1 MGEYLDPYNWE
12 VGNWAKFV
20 CAGQAALSN
29 MYPTQGG
36 TFHLIICLYYSHL
49 LEECLKVWLIKL
61 GWRKFGVRPQVKYCR
76 QKWVINLSFRYHE
89 SLFLIF
95 EVFQFN
101 ESRCFPESI
110 FQWIEK
116 ELFCWWE
123 VSKFL
128 CAALFVNARKVD
140 VSDFRLKIKPV
151 WDSNLENLY
160 SYFSCK

>member
-1 MGEYLDPYNWE
+1 MWEYSDPYNWE

-20 CAGQAALSN
+20 CAGQAMLSN
-29 MYPTQGG
+29 MYPAQGG

-49 LEECLKVWLIKL
+49 LDDCLKVWFIKL

-76 QKWVINLSFRYHE
+76 QKWVINLSFDIMKALIPHFWSISVQWV
-89 SLFLIF
+89 SLFPWKYLL
-95 EVFQFN
+95 VN
-101 ESRCFPESI
+101 
-110 FQWIEK
+110 EK

-140 VSDFRLKIKPV
+140 VSKFQVK
-151 WDSNLENLY
+151 N
-160 SYFSCK
+160 

>member
-1 MGEYLDPYNWE
+1 MWEYSDPYNWG

-20 CAGQAALSN
+20 CAGQAMLSN
-29 MYPTQGG
+29 MYPAQGG

-49 LEECLKVWLIKL
+49 LDDCLKVWFIKL

-76 QKWVINLSFRYHE
+76 QKWVINLSFRFWSISVQWV
-89 SLFLIF
+89 SLFPWKYLL
-95 EVFQFN
+95 VN
-101 ESRCFPESI
+101 
-110 FQWIEK
+110 EK

-140 VSDFRLKIKPV
+140 VSKFQVK
-151 WDSNLENLY
+151 N
-160 SYFSCK
+160 